1 MLSKTKRDEGDR
13 MRRATNPTRKISITI
28 PGKLFEEINQHL
40 SYDQSRSKFIANA
53 IQEYFNHESD
63 LNAWSNVELIEHL
76 QYQFVKDSPED
87 VLIQSLLKLVTSKA
101 SA

>member
-1 MLSKTKRDEGDR
+1 

-28 PGKLFEEINQHL
+28 PGKLFDMINQHL

-53 IQEYFNHESD
+53 IQEYFSNESD
-63 LNAWSNVELIEHL
+63 LNAWSNVELIEHV
-76 QYQFVKDSPED
+76 QFSYGKDSPED
-87 VLIQSLLKLVTSKA
+87 VLIQSLLKLLTSKA